1 MLSQTTVL
9 SDWPHHKP
17 CTIQLTTERLDT
29 SSRLLALALLELE
42 LLLRKHPGFLSAW
55 GHHGVCVCVAMK
67 APAGANCLGLKTVCP
82 HTGVNYQGCW
92 KWKRRCSESKSHQEL
107 LRQSKAI
114 KYWGILDKSKC
125 IFIHHPSEKWST
137 YKQEDKLA
145 LVEANFPVSL
155 RHSSQIVFGCFSI
168 SVVLVPKMLNGKH
181 LQGQE

>member
-92 KWKRRCSESKSHQEL
+92 KWKRRCWTTWFFYLVATVLSNKHVKISSMEK
-107 LRQSKAI
+107 K
-114 KYWGILDKSKC
+114 KSKLTC
-125 IFIHHPSEKWST
+125 GSRLASFILT
-137 YKQEDKLA
+137 KL
-145 LVEANFPVSL
+145 LWCPQF
-155 RHSSQIVFGCFSI
+155 
-168 SVVLVPKMLNGKH
+168 VVLIWNYGIILI
-181 LQGQE
+181 QGSSS